1 MAQSSIRLSSMENT
15 RLSGSPRK
23 PELSAQEKR
32 EARLEKDIQSAN
44 RTLKITPT
52 DVKRALRAFAAVAR
66 RRDEYKA
73 EIRQLLKSRESKVAA
88 RQAARLLEASSALKA
103 RLKNLLD
110 ALDMLEDNQ
119 RRLTYLLYID
129 GQMVDDESIQNDW
142 GGYPGDW
149 REDAKNAIQT
159 MADYLNQNKKKI

>member
-1 MAQSSIRLSSMENT
+1 MENT
-15 RLSGSPRK
+15 RLSGSQRK

-52 DVKRALRAFAAVAR
+52 DVKRALRAFAAVSR

-73 EIRQLLKSRESKVAA
+73 ELRQLLNKPESKLVI
-88 RQAARLLEASSALKA
+88 RQADRLLEAILALKS
-103 RLKNLLD
+103 RLKSLLD

-119 RRLTYLLYID
+119 RRLIYLLYID
-129 GQMVDDESIQNDW
+129 GQMVDDESIQSDW

-149 REDAKNAIQT
+149 REDVKTAIQT

>member
-1 MAQSSIRLSSMENT
+1 MAQSSSLLSRMENP
-15 RLSGSPRK
+15 RLSGSQREPR
-23 PELSAQEKR
+23 LSAQEKR
-32 EARLEKDIQSAN
+32 AAKLEKDIQSAS
-44 RTLKITPT
+44 RPLKITPT
-52 DVKRALRAFAAVAR
+52 DVKRALRAFDAVSR

-73 EIRQLLKSRESKVAA
+73 EVRQLLKSRENKIIA
-88 RQAARLLEASSALKA
+88 RQAERLLEACAVLKI

-129 GQMVDDESIQNDW
+129 GQMVDDESIQSDW

-149 REDAKNAIQT
+149 REDAKTAIQT

>member
-1 MAQSSIRLSSMENT
+1 M
-15 RLSGSPRK
+15 P
-23 PELSAQEKR
+23 
-32 EARLEKDIQSAN
+32 
-44 RTLKITPT
+44 TL
-52 DVKRALRAFAAVAR
+52 
-66 RRDEYKA
+66 
-73 EIRQLLKSRESKVAA
+73 
-88 RQAARLLEASSALKA
+88 LKA

-149 REDAKNAIQT
+149 LEDAKTAIQT

>member
-1 MAQSSIRLSSMENT
+1 MTQSSIRLSRMENT
-15 RLSGSPRK
+15 RLSGSQRK

-52 DVKRALRAFAAVAR
+52 DVKRALRAFAAVSR

-73 EIRQLLKSRESKVAA
+73 ELRQLLNKPESKLVI
-88 RQAARLLEASSALKA
+88 RQADRLLEAILALKS
-103 RLKNLLD
+103 RLKSLLD

-119 RRLTYLLYID
+119 RRLIYLLYID
-129 GQMVDDESIQNDW
+129 GQMVDDESIQSDW

-149 REDAKNAIQT
+149 REDVKTAIQT

>member
-1 MAQSSIRLSSMENT
+1 MAQSSIRLSRMENP

-66 RRDEYKA
+66 RRDEYKV
-73 EIRQLLKSRESKVAA
+73 EIRQLLKSRESKIAA
-88 RQAARLLEASSALKA
+88 RQAERLLEACDVLKS

-110 ALDMLEDNQ
+110 ALDILEDNQ

-129 GQMVDDESIQNDW
+129 GQMVDDESIQSDW
-142 GGYPGDW
+142 GVYPGDW
-149 REDAKNAIQT
+149 RKDAETAIEA
-159 MADYLNQNKKKI
+159 MADYLNQSNKRI